1 MSGNAFAVITVVME
15 TVMTANAYHGAK
27 FILSV
32 TLVDKPVTLMNS
44 HAKSM
49 VMIKKPKAVMMREP
63 MT

>member
-1 MSGNAFAVITVVME
+1 
-15 TVMTANAYHGAK
+15 MTANTMERNS
-27 FILSV
+27 ILSV